1 MCQPQIGKNDHLQ
14 KSGVI
19 CFIYKDGEFME
30 IRKGNKK
37 KPDALI
43 GVRFSEGKT
52 VVYEESQFCSILAK
66 AASTAA

>member
-1 MCQPQIGKNDHLQ
+1 
-14 KSGVI
+14 
-19 CFIYKDGEFME
+19 ME